1 MKEQGFF
8 RDTRAIDTVPLK
20 MIFYLAL
27 TGTIL
32 VLVAVSWN
40 NMSPFF
46 RGYQTEEQLN
56 DLSVELLSI
65 QRGYARNLE
74 EAGSTTGSMCMVR
87 LSLPDNVRYLALGV
101 DPDPDVD
108 GNLSNTAWHTENN
121 TMLIQYNNGVRN
133 RFIIEGEH
141 IRFRQGSLTEKN
153 TWGIDPYSVQ
163 DNMGIVIENPVN
175 GDYIFELVF
184 SGEKYTLSHF

>member
-1 MKEQGFF
+1 VKEQGLL

-20 MIFYLAL
+20 IVFYLAL

-40 NMSPFF
+40 NISPFF
-46 RGYQTEEQLN
+46 KGHQTEEQLN

-74 EAGSTTGSMCMVR
+74 KAGSTTGSMCMVR

-101 DPDPDVD
+101 DPDPDID

-133 RFIIEGEH
+133 RFIIEGQRLPTEV
-141 IRFRQGSLTEKN
+141 GSLHFKF
-153 TWGIDPYSVQ
+153 SV
-163 DNMGIVIENPVN
+163 
-175 GDYIFELVF
+175 Y
-184 SGEKYTLSHF
+184 

>member
-1 MKEQGFF
+1 MKEQGLL

-40 NMSPFF
+40 SMSPFF
-46 RGYQTEEQLN
+46 KGHQTEEQLN
-56 DLSVELLSI
+56 DLSVEILSI

-74 EAGSTTGSMCMVR
+74 KGGSTAGSMCTVR

-101 DPDPDVD
+101 DPDPNVD
-108 GNLSNTAWHTENN
+108 GNLSNTAWVTENN

-141 IRFRQGSLTEKN
+141 IGFRQGSLTAN
-153 TWGIDPYSVQ
+153 GIWELDPYSTQ
-163 DNMGIVIENPVN
+163 NNMGIIIENPVN

-184 SGEKYTLSHF
+184 AGEKYTLSHF